1 MYVYTCMRSGL
12 GYSGVGFRVFRV
24 QGGRVFRIHGLE
36 FVAFVK
42 VSADWSL
49 LRV

>member
-1 MYVYTCMRSGL
+1 MHAFGFRVFGWCLGL
-12 GYSGVGFRVFRV
+12 FRVFRV